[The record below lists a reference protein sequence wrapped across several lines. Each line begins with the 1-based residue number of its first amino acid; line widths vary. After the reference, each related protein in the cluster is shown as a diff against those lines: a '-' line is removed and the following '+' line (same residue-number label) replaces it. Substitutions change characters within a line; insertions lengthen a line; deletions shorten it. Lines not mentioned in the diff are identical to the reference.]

1 MNASSRLR
9 WCIRWFDV
17 SDVQIKWV
25 IFLSLAFAAP
35 LPFYGLVIAGIA
47 PLLIVVGVFF
57 AFIFS
62 TIVTFSYPVFPLVL
76 AVHVAIYAALLISV
90 AKGIA
95 FLLMK
100 LAPVPRSAA
109 VIAVVCGLIL
119 GLGFLPIYA
128 WGPDNMFWGNL
139 YQTYASVAMGLL

>member
-1 MNASSRLR
+1 
-9 WCIRWFDV
+9 V

-25 IFLSLAFAAP
+25 LFLSLAFAAP
-35 LPFYGLVIAGIA
+35 LPFYGLVIGGIA
-47 PLLIVVGVFF
+47 SLVIVVVVFF
-57 AFIFS
+57 AFLFS
-62 TIVTFSYPVFPLVL
+62 TIVTFSYPVFPLAL

-119 GLGFLPIYA
+119 LGFLPIYA

-139 YQTYASVAMGLL
+139 YQTYASVATGLL